1 MAGRRYRY
9 CNFRE
14 YEGEAFARYLEKMA
28 AKGWYI
34 DRSMLNNIWS
44 FRKGEPSKRRY
55 NVVLMPGSSR
65 FDIEENE
72 GSGQFRELC
81 SQAGWNLEYGG
92 ILWQIFYTQE
102 EDVLPVE
109 SDPETKLDLI
119 RDIMMAPW
127 RLVLDF
133 LIVCCLLAP
142 AISVIWKTGI
152 DSLSILQAAGCGLLA
167 VWAIYRAV
175 SRFSMI
181 KWYRKARQSVERGDG
196 IPSGDVKQAMFRSGL
211 ELVFSIIII
220 LAAFQIRPLLITLI
234 WIEMLESACI
244 EVFRYRRDNE
254 GAAGGEKARVIIIL
268 VIIILIGV
276 IFFPLDY
283 ITRITPDWIE
293 LGKQNPVIIEET
305 ID

>member
-14 YEGEAFARYLEKMA
+14 YEGDAFARYLEKMA
-28 AKGWYI
+28 EKGWYI
-34 DRSMLNNIWS
+34 DRSMLNNVWS
-44 FRKGEPSKRRY
+44 FRKGEPSKRHY

-81 SQAGWNLEYGG
+81 EQAGWKLEHGG
-92 ILWQIFYTQE
+92 ILWQIFYTE
-102 EDVLPVE
+102 EEGILPVE

-127 RLVLDF
+127 RLVRDF

-142 AISVIWKTGI
+142 IISVLWRTGI
-152 DSLSILQAAGCGLLA
+152 GSLSISRAAGCGLLA
-167 VWAIYRAV
+167 VWAIYRAY

-181 KWYRKARQSVERGDG
+181 RWYKKACQSVERGGG
-196 IPSGDVKQAMFRSGL
+196 IPSADVKQAMFRSGL
-211 ELVFSIIII
+211 ELFFSIIIV
-220 LAAFQIRPLLITLI
+220 LTAFQIRPLLITLI
-234 WIEMLESACI
+234 WIELLGSACN

-254 GAAGGEKARVIIIL
+254 EAAGGEKIRVKMILITIIL
-268 VIIILIGV
+268 VGV
-276 IFFPLDY
+276 FFFALDY
-283 ITRITPDWIE
+283 ITRITPEWIE
-293 LGKQNPVIIEET
+293 LGKQSPISIEET
-305 ID
+305 LE

>member
-14 YEGEAFARYLEKMA
+14 YEGDAFARYLEKMA
-28 AKGWYI
+28 EKGWYI
-34 DRSMLNNIWS
+34 DRSMLNNVWS
-44 FRKGEPSKRRY
+44 FRKGEPSKRHY

-81 SQAGWNLEYGG
+81 EQAGWKLEHGG
-92 ILWQIFYTQE
+92 ILWQIFYTE
-102 EDVLPVE
+102 EEGILPVE

-152 DSLSILQAAGCGLLA
+152 GALSILQAAGCGLLA
-167 VWAIYRAV
+167 VWAIYRAY

-181 KWYRKARQSVERGDG
+181 SWYKKARQSVERGEG
-196 IPSGDVKQAMFRSGL
+196 IPPGDVKLVMFRSGL
-211 ELVFSIIII
+211 ELVFSIVII
-220 LAAFQIRPLLITLI
+220 LTAFQIFSLFITLI
-234 WIEMLESACI
+234 WIEMIRSICN

-254 GAAGGEKARVIIIL
+254 EISGVEKTWARITLIIIV
-268 VIIILIGV
+268 VIM
-276 IFFPLDY
+276 FFFSVFY
-283 ITRITPDWIE
+283 YSTRIKPEWIE
-293 LGKQNPVIIEET
+293 LGNQNPVNIEET